1 MKILIILL
9 LLIPFVYAQC
19 EGCEYNDKC
28 VKVGTQRLTS
38 EYGEQIYCSS
48 NRKIETA
55 KNDGDPCLF
64 DYECKSYLC
73 DNECQTIK
81 QKRDFNFIFV
91 LYGLIGVLLILVAVS
106 LINSFKYKKKKKTQK
121 VEKKPLKVVL
131 GTKRKSKSYDTL
143 DSNIQSSIERLSSLF
158 KKK

>member
-9 LLIPFVYAQC
+9 LLIPFVSAQC

-28 VKVGTQRLTS
+28 VKVGMQRLTS

-48 NRKIETA
+48 DRKIESA
-55 KNDGDPCLF
+55 KNSGDSCLF

-73 DNECQTIK
+73 DNECLTIE
-81 QKRDFNFIFV
+81 QKGDFNFVFL
-91 LYGLIGVLLILVAVS
+91 LYGLIGVLIILVAIS
-106 LINSFKYKKKKKTQK
+106 LINSFKYKKKRKSQKK
-121 VEKKPLKVVL
+121 EKTPLRVVL
-131 GTKRKSKSYDTL
+131 GTKRKLRSYDTL
-143 DSNIQSSIERLSSLF
+143 DSNIQSSMEKLSSLF